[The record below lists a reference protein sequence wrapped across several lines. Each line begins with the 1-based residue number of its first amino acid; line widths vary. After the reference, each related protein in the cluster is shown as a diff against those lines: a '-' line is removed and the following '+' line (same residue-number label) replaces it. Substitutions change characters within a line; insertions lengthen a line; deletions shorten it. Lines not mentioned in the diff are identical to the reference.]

1 MVEDCLSRK
10 RQQLTRMLPWIL
22 RHKKQALKL
31 NRTTTVL
38 MVLVYQR
45 YYLPKESVVEILVEP
60 RHTDKDSIVPLLTHY
75 MK

>member
-1 MVEDCLSRK
+1 
-10 RQQLTRMLPWIL
+10 
-22 RHKKQALKL
+22 
-31 NRTTTVL
+31 